1 MSEAAKPLA
10 VEDVLTSIRRLLA
23 QDESAADLMGE
34 PGDPGRG
41 ETQKTLENT
50 LAALEAAM
58 ASRLA
63 PVPRPD
69 EPVVTSEGGEAEP
82 DTSEADAA
90 VSVENDASL
99 EVVTPENE
107 AAPDEA
113 VQVEEIVAPA
123 EPVLLSA
130 VEPSPP
136 PVTEVLPSSGEASP
150 TPADLPEPAVAQV
163 SAVPASA
170 DRDESP
176 EIEEAPFIAID
187 MPDAPTPSF
196 SFRHTAEVR
205 RLQLV
210 SPGGDEA
217 RKEVP
222 PVEEAARPEPVAPEP
237 EEVPAVAP
245 VIAAAQPAVIV
256 AEPEIPVPAPP
267 APPVQRADAPR
278 TVIRRVERDVP
289 RDEEEMPSL
298 FDDSDDLPIDREVL
312 RRLVGEVLREELQG
326 ALGQRMTRNVRK
338 LVRAEIRRALLEQD
352 QD

>member
-23 QDESAADLMGE
+23 QDDSAADLMGE

-69 EPVVTSEGGEAEP
+69 EPVAGPEVAEADPDTGEADAGE
-82 DTSEADAA
+82 AA
-90 VSVENDASL
+90 VSVGGDAPPG
-99 EVVTPENE
+99 VVVSEDE
-107 AAPDEA
+107 AAADTA
-113 VQVEEIVAPA
+113 VQADEILAA
-123 EPVLLSA
+123 EPVPLSV
-130 VEPSPP
+130 VEPSPAPIAEALP
-136 PVTEVLPSSGEASP
+136 PPTGEAA
-150 TPADLPEPAVAQV
+150 PADLAEAPVAQA
-163 SAVPASA
+163 SAPPAGA

-217 RKEVP
+217 RKETP
-222 PVEEAARPEPVAPEP
+222 PAEEAGLPEPVAPEP
-237 EEVPAVAP
+237 EEVPAVGP
-245 VIAAAQPAVIV
+245 VIAPPQPAAIM
-256 AEPEIPVPAPP
+256 AEPELPVPPS
-267 APPVQRADAPR
+267 VQRTEAPR
-278 TVIRRVERDVP
+278 TIIRRVERDAP